1 MRMPQPFNYVQQ
13 VQSPVAAMLQGYQAG
28 TAIQDRRRE
37 EEMLRQ
43 QQEQNA
49 QFREA
54 FQKFAVNPNPSLQD
68 YLSLSSIA
76 PPAMV
81 KPLSDAY
88 AALSDQGKQAS
99 RKRIAETI
107 SVLRY
112 GDPQRAIDYF
122 NSEAE
127 AAKNAGRMDQ
137 AQAAIMNRQLVEQ
150 GQQEALEKQ
159 ILMQAAVTEGLGPDF
174 VKAIG
179 SLEPEKKLKGTPDTW
194 DRIGLVRTF
203 YEDGSEEY
211 RLKGEVIDPERA
223 VSLITE
229 EMDRELTAGLD
240 AKVNEA
246 VAVGNVEAMQTLGQ
260 DAIKG
265 IKTINTSLDTLRTA
279 EAELQ
284 RIIDSGEY
292 EDALESGLWAS
303 LSRRALKAYDDNFIA
318 LQSVGANMA
327 LGLAQSLSGQMSD
340 RDIELLFE
348 GALPNLS
355 PGRLMEKLKAQITA
369 QEKAL
374 PILQRQAVFAATRP
388 RDYIGYVR
396 MLTGESEGASQAPA
410 PRRRPLVI
418 SPEPGE

>member
-1 MRMPQPFNYVQQ
+1 MPQPFNYVQQ

-112 GDPQRAIDYF
+112 GDPQMAIDYF

-159 ILMQAAVTEGLGPDF
+159 ILMQAVVTEGLGPEF

-179 SLEPEKKLKGTPDTW
+179 SLEPARKLQGVPDTW
-194 DRIGLVRTF
+194 DRIGLIRKVF
-203 YEDGSEEY
+203 QNGDIEY
-211 RLKGEVIDPERA
+211 RRNGELVTPEAALPLIVAELDRERDRDLEDETEKAIALSNISAVRDMGQEAVSKIETAREQISLLERA
-223 VSLITE
+223 RSEIQKLV
-229 EMDRELTAGLD
+229 
-240 AKVNEA
+240 
-246 VAVGNVEAMQTLGQ
+246 
-260 DAIKG
+260 
-265 IKTINTSLDTLRTA
+265 
-279 EAELQ
+279 
-284 RIIDSGEY
+284 DSGEY
-292 EDALESGLWAS
+292 SRDPDAYE
-303 LSRRALKAYDDNFIA
+303 RAEMEFEKLFNQSFIILKSI
-318 LQSVGANMA
+318 GANLA
-327 LGLAQSLSGQMSD
+327 LGLGERMSGAMSD
-340 RDIELLFE
+340 NDVKFISQGSLPTDLAPPNLLDFVNNSIAAQRAQLQE
-348 GALPNLS
+348 FQTVALQAATNPQDYVALMKRRIGPMDGALV
-355 PGRLMEKLKAQITA
+355 IT
-369 QEKAL
+369 
-374 PILQRQAVFAATRP
+374 
-388 RDYIGYVR
+388 
-396 MLTGESEGASQAPA
+396 
-410 PRRRPLVI
+410 
-418 SPEPGE
+418 PEPEE